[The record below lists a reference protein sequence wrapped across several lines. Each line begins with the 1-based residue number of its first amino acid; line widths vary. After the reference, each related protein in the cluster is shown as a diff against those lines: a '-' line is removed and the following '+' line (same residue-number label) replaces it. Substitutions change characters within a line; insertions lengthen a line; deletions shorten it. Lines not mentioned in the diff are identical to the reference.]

1 MEDEHLMQK
10 VAKWAN
16 MLEKEDKIGHAL
28 KRLESVAITLHILS
42 ATGVG
47 KAANSLRKH
56 PIWGDRA
63 SSLVSRWKE
72 IARAETAA
80 AEEKKEDDEKQ
91 NDECNIS
98 DVIETKQSKSL
109 NKRKINGYV
118 NDEELNVSDSEYIPT
133 PIVPKKKTKSS
144 LPQNEQ
150 KSIKANINND
160 NQQIDAFSAQL
171 ATADQI
177 SNVKTKKK
185 LHKFTPECI
194 QSSIRDSLAS
204 SMFTQAA
211 PQRQQQQIFFDAPPS
226 LDINMFKKPKDNR
239 RVYAG
244 KKKNGLLEQQ
254 VPKLYDICIRLLINN
269 IDAIEETGDIPFH
282 VLQPILEKANAMQLF
297 RLEEINPYL
306 QEDTDYIWRIHCE
319 KEFSKE
325 LNDILLEVSDD
336 DEEEDDEE
344 KKEDDDSDGE
354 ERQKQQ
360 KYIYHDDCAT
370 WRQRY
375 NKFFREREHK
385 LKHLS
390 KKIRTKTTELAEPQR
405 KALVTAPIAPRHVRK
420 RQIRS
425 GMVISADSVPSAVD
439 LTRARR
445 QIFET
450 GNDADLRQMPSAIRN
465 TTSQLGAR
473 SSGSDISSSLSAAKR
488 KPQRG
493 PLMMKTLKMLKKQ
506 RR

>member
-1 MEDEHLMQK
+1 MEDEHLIQK
-10 VAKWAN
+10 VTRWAK

-28 KRLESVAITLHILS
+28 RRLENVVITLHILS

-47 KAANSLRKH
+47 KTVNSLRKH
-56 PIWGDRA
+56 PLWGDRV

-80 AEEKKEDDEKQ
+80 AEEKKEDEERQ
-91 NDECNIS
+91 SVECNIS
-98 DVIETKQSKSL
+98 DFIQIKHSKSL
-109 NKRKINGYV
+109 NKRETNGYV

-133 PIVPKKKTKSS
+133 PIVPKKKTKSTVT
-144 LPQNEQ
+144 QIEQ
-150 KSIKANINND
+150 KSIKGNSNND

-171 ATADQI
+171 AAADQI
-177 SNVKTKKK
+177 SNNVKTKKK
-185 LHKFTPECI
+185 LQKFTPESI
-194 QSSIRDSLAS
+194 QNSIRDSLATS
-204 SMFTQAA
+204 IFTQAA
-211 PQRQQQQIFFDAPPS
+211 PQQKQPQPLFFEAPPS
-226 LDINMFKKPKDNR
+226 LDINMFKKPKENR

-244 KKKNGLLEQQ
+244 RKKNGLHLEQK

-269 IDAIEETGDIPFH
+269 IEAIEETGDIPFH
-282 VLQPILEKANAMQLF
+282 VLQPILEKANAIQLL
-297 RLEEINPYL
+297 RLEEINP
-306 QEDTDYIWRIHCE
+306 
-319 KEFSKE
+319 
-325 LNDILLEVSDD
+325 
-336 DEEEDDEE
+336 
-344 KKEDDDSDGE
+344 
-354 ERQKQQ
+354 
-360 KYIYHDDCAT
+360 
-370 WRQRY
+370 
-375 NKFFREREHK
+375 KFFREREHK

-425 GMVISADSVPSAVD
+425 GIVICADSVPSAVD

-473 SSGSDISSSLSAAKR
+473 SSGSDISSAMSAAKR